1 MVYATV
7 EVKKW
12 GNSLGLIVPKKTAH
26 QIGLKPGEKIE
37 IEIVKKQRADYFGIC
52 KGSKPFDRGGDEHTD
67 IIG

>member
-1 MVYATV
+1 MIFATV

-12 GNSLGLIVPKKTAH
+12 GNSLGLIVPKRTAH

-37 IEIVKKQRADYFGIC
+37 IEIVKKQKADFFGIC
-52 KGSKPFDRGGDEHTD
+52 RGGRPFKRELDEHRD